1 MRLLRRLFTA
11 SVLILTFALSAF
23 AGEMSTPLVPP
34 SAPQSATTEG
44 EITTGVASNMST
56 TNIVEA
62 TAGDS
67 VAGAAVGVVQSVLA
81 LF

>member
-1 MRLLRRLFTA
+1 M
-11 SVLILTFALSAF
+11 
-23 AGEMSTPLVPP
+23 
-34 SAPQSATTEG
+34 
-44 EITTGVASNMST
+44 TTGAAGDMST

>member
-1 MRLLRRLFTA
+1 MA
-11 SVLILTFALSAF
+11 SVLMLMLATSVL
-23 AGEMSTPLVPP
+23 AGEMTTMIVPP
-34 SAPQSATTEG
+34 SSAAQGDISTTANG
-44 EITTGVASNMST
+44 EMTTGAAGDMST